1 MAKLGLI
8 LKTQF
13 SYLNVSEF
21 NMLSGKKNV
30 SGDVIKKF
38 AIFYQIREGKYIFV
52 YGGDDIEWIRRFTT
66 AARSVA
72 QAALIPLEMVYVGKS
87 NKKEQV
93 RRVINTITQENLS
106 YTWQD
111 LMVWFFWTR
120 LKSMLFSKIQL
131 GKADDN
137 DPMMQVPEA
146 MN

>member
-1 MAKLGLI
+1 M
-8 LKTQF
+8 
-13 SYLNVSEF
+13 
-21 NMLSGKKNV
+21 
-30 SGDVIKKF
+30 
-38 AIFYQIREGKYIFV
+38 

-120 LKSMLFSKIQL
+120 LESMLFSKIQL

-137 DPMMQVPEA
+137 DPMMQVPA
-146 MN
+146 AIN